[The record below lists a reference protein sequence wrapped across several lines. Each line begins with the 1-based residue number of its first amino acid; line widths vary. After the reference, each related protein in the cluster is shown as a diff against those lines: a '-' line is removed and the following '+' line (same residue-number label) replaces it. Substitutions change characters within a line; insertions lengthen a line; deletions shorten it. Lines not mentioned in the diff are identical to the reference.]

1 MSAGRGRRRVA
12 VIAVVLAVAVTVGGV
27 AMASQ
32 DDGKVTVTA
41 MFADAS
47 PLVAG
52 NVVKSAGVDVGI
64 VKSIDLEGGRARVRM
79 ALDHSVL
86 PLHNDVRATITTQ
99 DLLGE
104 RFIRLERGTPSAP
117 VLPEP
122 VVIPQTQTNRVVDL
136 QDVLNAVDTPTAT
149 ALSALL
155 TTGGEGMK
163 GQGKQAADAI
173 AALEPAMKQARD
185 LSAILDQQ
193 NALLTKLV
201 DDAQPVASA
210 LTTDNGQ
217 SLDRLVGSATD
228 TLATVAANRKALQD
242 SLVRLPGT
250 MASARAT
257 LAQLSGV
264 ADPAT
269 RTLASLRPV
278 TDDLSDI
285 TGELHRFAD
294 AADPALASLPPVLDR
309 ANTLLDEAAPLVK
322 ALRPATPDL
331 QGVSVAARTL
341 SEQALSLRLTDL
353 MEFVK
358 GWSMATSDYDAISH
372 YFKAM
377 VPLSPKA
384 LGQVVGGIVPG
395 LPDAPVPS
403 LPLPAPPELPLPGKT
418 AAPTTPAGSGQT
430 GAPPASRGG
439 TAPAPA
445 AGGSATGLT
454 ERQENSMLE
463 QLLGGLL

>member
-1 MSAGRGRRRVA
+1 MSTSRFGRKRIL
-12 VIAVVLAVAVTVGGV
+12 VIAAVLVVAATAGGV
-27 AMASQ
+27 AMASDN
-32 DDGKVTVTA
+32 DDVVVTA
-41 MFADAS
+41 VFADAS

-52 NVVKSAGVDVGI
+52 NVVKSAGVEVGT
-64 VKSIDLEGGRARVRM
+64 VKSIALEGGRAKVRM
-79 ALDHSVL
+79 ALDRSVL

-104 RFIRLERGTPSAP
+104 RFIRLERGSPSAP

-122 VVIPQTQTNRVVDL
+122 AVIAQTQTNRVVDL

-149 ALSALL
+149 ALGSLL
-155 TTGGEGMK
+155 TTSGEGLK
-163 GQGKQAADAI
+163 GQGKQAAGAI
-173 AALEPAMKQARD
+173 AALEPAMTQARD
-185 LSAILDQQ
+185 LAAILDEQ

-201 DDAQPVASA
+201 DNAQPVASA
-210 LTTDNGQ
+210 LATDDGQ

-250 MASARAT
+250 MASARTT
-257 LAQLSGV
+257 LAELSGV

-269 RTLASLRPV
+269 RTLASLRPI
-278 TDDLSDI
+278 TDDLTDI

-309 ANTLLDEAAPLVK
+309 ANVLLDEAAPLVK
-322 ALRPATPDL
+322 VLRPATPDL
-331 QGVSVAARTL
+331 LGVSAAAQTL
-341 SEQALSLRLTDL
+341 SEQALSLRLTNL
-353 MEFVK
+353 MEFLK

-377 VPLSPKA
+377 VPLSPKP

-395 LPDAPVPS
+395 LPDAPIPS

-418 AAPTTPAGSGQT
+418 AASTTPAGSGQ
-430 GAPPASRGG
+430 PAASPSTRGG
-439 TAPAPA
+439 ASSAPAP
-445 AGGSATGLT
+445 GGSATGLT

>member
-1 MSAGRGRRRVA
+1 MSAGGSGRRRPV
-12 VIAVVLAVAVTVGGV
+12 VIALVAAVALV
-27 AMASQ
+27 AGIVVWTSG
-32 DDGKVTVTA
+32 DDDAVEVTA
-41 MFADAS
+41 MFDDAS
-47 PLVAG
+47 PLVPG
-52 NVVKSAGVDVGI
+52 NTVKASGVDVGT
-64 VKSIDLEGGRARVRM
+64 VQSISLAGGRARVRM
-79 ALDHSVL
+79 KVDRSVL
-86 PLHNDVRATITTQ
+86 PLHKDVQVTITTQ

-104 RFIRLERGTPSAP
+104 RFILLERGSPSAP

-122 VVIPQTQTNRVVDL
+122 LVIPQTQTNRVVDL
-136 QDVLNAVDTPTAT
+136 QDVLNAVDTPTAS
-149 ALSALL
+149 ALGALL
-155 TTGGEGMK
+155 TSTGEGLK

-173 AALEPAMKQARD
+173 TALEPAMTQAKD
-185 LSAILDQQ
+185 LAAILDQQ
-193 NALLTKLV
+193 NELLTKLV
-201 DDAQPVASA
+201 DDAQPVANGLA
-210 LTTDNGQ
+210 TDNGQ

-250 MASARAT
+250 IASARGT
-257 LAQLSGV
+257 LAQLAGV

-309 ANTLLDEAAPLVK
+309 ASTLLDEAAPLVK

-331 QGVSVAARTL
+331 LGVSVSARTL
-341 SEQALSLRLTDL
+341 SEQALSLRLTNL

-377 VPLSPKA
+377 LPLSPKV
-384 LGQVVGGIVPG
+384 LGQTVGGLVPG

-418 AAPTTPAGSGQT
+418 N
-430 GAPPASRGG
+430 
-439 TAPAPA
+439 APA
-445 AGGSATGLT
+445 ASAPANGGRTGAA
-454 ERQENSMLE
+454 
-463 QLLGGLL
+463 